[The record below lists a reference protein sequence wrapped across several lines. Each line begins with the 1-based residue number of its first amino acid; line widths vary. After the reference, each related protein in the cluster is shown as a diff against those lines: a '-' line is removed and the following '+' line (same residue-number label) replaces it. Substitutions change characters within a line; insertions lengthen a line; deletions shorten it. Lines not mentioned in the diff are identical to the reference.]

1 MVKDV
6 LKGDGESIA
15 LIINVLFVFYMNEN
29 RRRRD
34 AQGST
39 EQKLHAHDEGSEVD
53 EMEENHDASS
63 LKKKLVDK
71 AENQDEG
78 YLDSPLEF
86 QFFAH
91 FLSKFLVTL
100 DFVESDF
107 VDKMSMVTKALISG
121 LDILK
126 GFIPF
131 ACKKSKKAYM
141 CKVIRRLLSEDPL
154 VSASTT
160 TTIDYK
166 EVSLRSTRLCLF
178 YHNFLNFFLKD
189 SAVTQNITNAI
200 IDSGDDFENSELIGD
215 LEKLMNEGFKFEL
228 EIEKIESSIVEKDT
242 SKKLKIFGKLKAV
255 CKANVDLISKFI
267 PIEIYPLFLKK
278 KLDVSDEELTKISK
292 NSPKKPPSE
301 NLETDTM
308 SRFTNAFI
316 DRILDAKMSEKFK
329 DYFSAA
335 F

>member
-1 MVKDV
+1 
-6 LKGDGESIA
+6 
-15 LIINVLFVFYMNEN
+15 
-29 RRRRD
+29 
-34 AQGST
+34 
-39 EQKLHAHDEGSEVD
+39 
-53 EMEENHDASS
+53 
-63 LKKKLVDK
+63 
-71 AENQDEG
+71 
-78 YLDSPLEF
+78 
-86 QFFAH
+86 
-91 FLSKFLVTL
+91 
-100 DFVESDF
+100 
-107 VDKMSMVTKALISG
+107 
-121 LDILK
+121 
-126 GFIPF
+126 
-131 ACKKSKKAYM
+131 M

-160 TTIDYK
+160 ITIDYK

-215 LEKLMNEGFKFEL
+215 LEKLMNEGFKFDL

-278 KLDVSDEELTKISK
+278 KLDVGDEESAKISK
-292 NSPKKPPSE
+292 NSPKKPSSE